1 MLKDEIS
8 RDQLLNLMA
17 GGKELVD
24 LEAELAKLGKGK
36 AAGLQ
41 AGE

>member
-1 MLKDEIS
+1 MRKDDIS

-24 LEAELAKLGKGK
+24 LEAEIGRLPKSKR
-36 AAGLQ
+36 
-41 AGE
+41 EH